1 MIKIPEIEERMVKK
15 TNGESPLQ
23 KKDNEYLSFFLKKTA
38 SYLWSIYRTA
48 KLAWNSS
55 SF

>member
-23 KKDNEYLSFFLKKTA
+23 KKDNEYLSFFLKKNCKL
-38 SYLWSIYRTA
+38 SVVYL
-48 KLAWNSS
+48 
-55 SF
+55 